1 MKRIFL
7 LAGLG
12 ALLGLTPLARAQNQI
27 GDAVRQ
33 ELEDRLRRVE
43 RDLESVKEANDA
55 LRKKLASL
63 DAVVNEVSRATV
75 ERANSNNNLLKL
87 AASKS
92 EVEQLEKALKESE
105 RRRIEDQKKLTDV
118 LERLQRELSSAPPPT
133 SFASPAPTTKKGRE
147 KSESSAGKSTHLP
160 SGIPDSGVY
169 HLVEKDQTAGAILQ
183 AYNADLK
190 AKGRPGKITLKQ
202 LEAANPGSDM
212 NKLRAGQKLFIPI
225 PEK

>member
-7 LAGLG
+7 LAGFAVLL
-12 ALLGLTPLARAQNQI
+12 ALTDLARAQNQV

-55 LRKKLASL
+55 LRKKLAAL
-63 DAVVNEVSRATV
+63 DAMVNEVGRATV

-105 RRRIEDQKKLTDV
+105 RRRIEDQKKLTDM

-133 SFASPAPTTKKGRE
+133 GFAPSPTTSKKGRE
-147 KSESSAGKSTHLP
+147 KSEPTAGKSAPLP
-160 SGIPDSGVY
+160 PGVPDTGVY
-169 HLVEKDQTAGAILQ
+169 HAVEKNQTALEILK
-183 AYNADLK
+183 AYNDDQK

-212 NKLRAGQKLFIPI
+212 NKLRAGQKIFIPI